1 MSSTKFVC
9 DLAVSRRLRRL
20 LLAGAVLAWL
30 GGSALVAVL
39 PVPVGLRM
47 ALGLLFG
54 ASCWFGLRDQR
65 RGMARIDGIRIRP
78 RGLLEGRTP
87 DGERLPLELLSG
99 SVVLDRGAWLRLR
112 FPDGTVS
119 GEWFAPACAER
130 EHWRMLQLLWR
141 QSAGS
146 LGRPLRS

>member
-1 MSSTKFVC
+1 MSSPKFVC

-20 LLAGAVLAWL
+20 LLAVAVLAWL
-30 GGSALVAVL
+30 GGSLLVAAL
-39 PVPVGLRM
+39 PVPVALRVT
-47 ALGLLFG
+47 LGLLFG
-54 ASCWFGLRDQR
+54 ASCWLEFRAQR

-78 RGLLEGRTP
+78 RGPVECRTP
-87 DGERLPLELLSG
+87 DGEHLPLELLSG

-119 GEWFAPACAER
+119 GEWLAPSCGER
-130 EHWRMLQLLWR
+130 EEWRMLQLLWR